1 MNSDYNR
8 RDFLKLGAA
17 AGAGFTLAAAGLSGC
32 ENMLK
37 GRITQPFEQFSAPPI
52 ETVRVGY
59 VGLGGMGSNHI
70 RNLLDIEGVE
80 IRAVCDIVEEKVAK
94 TQKRVQEAGFNKPAG
109 YSRGETDFKR
119 MCEKEDLDLV
129 YTATPWEWHV
139 PVCVAAMESGKHA
152 ATEVPAAVTIDECW
166 QLVETAEKTR
176 KHCVMMENA
185 CYGRTEMAVLNL
197 VRQGLLGELLHGE
210 AGYMHDLR
218 HTKLV
223 LRGEGLWRGE
233 HSVKRNGN
241 LYPTHGLG
249 PISQCMN
256 INRGDKFDYLVSM
269 STNAR
274 GLKLFAN
281 KMFGPDHPRA
291 KRDYANGDVNFSLI
305 KTANGLTIVLG
316 HDCDTP
322 RPYSRINLVQGTK
335 GIFRGY
341 PDELIYIEARSPKP
355 HTWEPFEEYRKKYD
369 HPLWKK
375 LGERGKKATHG
386 SMDYIEDYRLIECL
400 RAGKPTDQDVYD
412 AASWSVVSG
421 LSEWSVAHKSKPIDF
436 PDFTRGKWKIR
447 QPLGIIGA

>member
-1 MNSDYNR
+1 MDSECNR

-17 AGAGFTLAAAGLSGC
+17 AGTGLTLAAAGLSGC

-37 GRITQPFEQFSAPPI
+37 GRMTQPFEQFSAPPI

-80 IRAVCDIVEEKVAK
+80 IRAVCDIVEEKVAR

-109 YSRGETDFKR
+109 YYRGETDFKR

-129 YTATPWEWHV
+129 YNATPWEWHV
-139 PVCVAAMESGKHA
+139 PICVAAMETGKHA

-176 KHCVMMENA
+176 RHCLMMENA
-185 CYGRTEMAVLNL
+185 CYGRTEMAVLNM
-197 VRQGLLGELLHGE
+197 VRQGVLGELLHGE

-218 HTKLV
+218 NLKLSSK
-223 LRGEGLWRGE
+223 GEGLWRGD
-233 HSVKRNGN
+233 HSVRRNGN

-249 PISQCMN
+249 PLSQCMN

-269 STNAR
+269 STNSR
-274 GLKLFAN
+274 GLKLLAT
-281 KMFGPDHPRA
+281 KLFGPEHPKA
-291 KRDYANGDVNFSLI
+291 VQNYANGDVNFSLI
-305 KTANGLTIVLG
+305 KTANGLTIVIG

-341 PDELIYIEARSPKP
+341 PDEVIYIEDRSPKA
-355 HTWEPFEEYRKKYD
+355 HAWEPFEEYKKEYN

-375 LGERGKKATHG
+375 LGEKGKKAAHG

-400 RAGKPTDQDVYD
+400 RTGKPTDQDVYD

-436 PDFTRGKWKIR
+436 PDFTRGRWKTR
-447 QPLGIIGA
+447 TPLGIIGA